1 MSRESRVHVNSDF
14 LSLDTALD
22 GWIHRPA
29 ARALSRALEPYPVR
43 PNHVTLL
50 SLVPAVGAAILFS
63 RGQWLWGLGGL
74 AAFWAWAVLD
84 HADGELA
91 RAKRLTSEFGKK
103 LDDACDTLASGAMM
117 TGIFYGLVA
126 SARAHRPAFW
136 WALFIG
142 AVALNETAHHLVLGK
157 KRALRA
163 SAVERGSADAAV
175 VRSQKLL
182 DHFSGREPFYVL
194 IFLFSAA
201 TAAAPVWPQII
212 LDVLVAGTWV
222 FALGG
227 FWTWLVLSKQ
237 LSRSAPLK
245 SAPAKERAS

>member
-1 MSRESRVHVNSDF
+1 MLPESQVRVSSDF

-29 ARALSRALEPYPVR
+29 ARALSKVLEPSPVH
-43 PNHVTLL
+43 PNHLTLL
-50 SLVPAVGAAILFS
+50 SLAPAAGAAVLFS
-63 RGQWLWGLGGL
+63 RGRWIEGVSGL

-103 LDDACDTLASGAMM
+103 LDDACDTLASGVMM
-117 TGIFYGLVA
+117 TGIFWGLIV
-126 SARAHRPAFW
+126 SARIDRPAVW

-142 AVALNETAHHLVLGK
+142 AVVLNETAHHLALGR

-163 SAVERGSADAAV
+163 LAVERGRADADV
-175 VRSQKLL
+175 VRSQKTL

-194 IFLFSAA
+194 IFLFVAA
-201 TAAAPVWPQII
+201 TAAAPAGPRVV
-212 LDVLVAGTWV
+212 LDVLVAGTWL

-237 LSRSAPLK
+237 LS
-245 SAPAKERAS
+245 KERSS